1 MAQSE
6 PEELMRANEKP
17 LRKPEEKRMKQS
29 IDAYSAAQWRGIGA
43 VLPRGLAWLSATA
56 LLLGACS
63 EQPPDAATEV
73 APAAP
78 VDAPAPQV
86 PSDPN
91 RMALFG
97 DLHVHTGLSFDAY
110 IFGTR
115 STPDSAYEY
124 AKGQPLQHPA
134 GFAMQLKAPLDF
146 QAVTDHD
153 LFMGVIRAMDDPNTK
168 VGQHPLGKELQSA
181 DTPQARGALF
191 QKIIPFLRGNSED
204 SKAFLDEA
212 IMRDAWKEVVDAAAR
227 HNQPGKFTTFIGYE
241 YTSSGPER
249 ENLHRNV
256 FFKDAGPDLPFSVL
270 TSNNPEDL
278 WDWLDTQRDAGREGL
293 AIPHNSNG
301 SNGMMFDN
309 KQMDGSPLSALY
321 AEQRMRN
328 EPLVEVTQVKGT
340 SETHPL
346 LSPNDEWADF
356 ELMEV
361 RIATMLPSKAP
372 GSYVREALRNGLVMQ
387 ATLGFNPYKFGMVAA
402 SDTHVGAGSFDEHNY
417 WSKAGFIDGTAE
429 LRGSV
434 PLQTPGPD
442 GNAYVVGNSFDTWA
456 ASGLAGVWAESNT
469 RDSIFEAFRR
479 KETFA
484 TTGPRIRVRLFGG
497 FGLGQVASGDVAA
510 LYAKGVPQGSD
521 LPPMQAADDA
531 RQAPVF
537 HATALRDSASAPLQR
552 LQIVKGWVENGA
564 GREQVFDVA
573 CADGLTPD
581 PNTHRC
587 PDNGATVDVHTC
599 AFSSDKGAAELNVV
613 WQDPSFDPA
622 AHAFYYVRALE
633 NPTCRWSTWDAVKAG
648 VAPRESLKSTVQE
661 RAWTSP
667 IWYSP

>member
-1 MAQSE
+1 MVINLGMRQRLSLVGVMA
-6 PEELMRANEKP
+6 
-17 LRKPEEKRMKQS
+17 
-29 IDAYSAAQWRGIGA
+29 G
-43 VLPRGLAWLSATA
+43 
-56 LLLGACS
+56 LLLIAGCS
-63 EQPPDAATEV
+63 DRAAETPPPSTETTAPPT
-73 APAAP
+73 APAIAT
-78 VDAPAPQV
+78 
-86 PSDPN
+86 DPN

-124 AKGQPLQHPA
+124 AKGQPLAHPS
-134 GFAMQLKAPLDF
+134 GFSMQLKAPLDF

-153 LFMGVIRAMDDPNTK
+153 LYMGVIRAMDDPATK
-168 VGQHPLGKELQSA
+168 VGQHPLGKELQA
-181 DTPQARGALF
+181 ATTAQDRLALF
-191 QKIIPFLRGNSED
+191 QKIIPFLRGNNPD
-204 SKAFLDEA
+204 AKVFYDET
-212 IMRDAWKEVVDAAAR
+212 IMRDAWKEVMDAAER
-227 HNQPGKFTTFIGYE
+227 HNRPGKFTTFIGYE
-241 YTSSGPER
+241 YTASGPER

-256 FFKDAGPDLPFSVL
+256 FFRGTAPELPFSVL
-270 TSNNPEDL
+270 TSTNPEDL
-278 WDWLDTQRDAGREGL
+278 WDWMDAQRGQGIEAL

-309 KQMDGSPLSALY
+309 KQTDGSPLSLAY

-361 RIATMLPSKAP
+361 RIATAIPSKAT
-372 GSYVREALRNGLVMQ
+372 GSYAREALRNGLVLQ
-387 ATLGFNPYKFGMVAA
+387 ETEGFNPFKFGMVAA

-417 WSKAGFIDGTAE
+417 WSKVGFVDGTAE

-434 PLQTPGPD
+434 PLKEPGPE
-442 GNAYVVGNSFDTWA
+442 GNAYVAGNSFETWA

-469 RDSIFEAFRR
+469 RDAIYDAFRR

-484 TTGPRIRVRLFGG
+484 TTGPRMRVRLFAGY
-497 FGLGQVASGDVAA
+497 GLDQVVSGDVAA

-521 LPPMQAADDA
+521 LLPVEG
-531 RQAPVF
+531 QAPVF
-537 HATALRDSASAPLQR
+537 HASAMRDSASAPLQR
-552 LQIVKGWVENGA
+552 LQIVKGWVADGQ
-564 GREQVFDVA
+564 GHEQVIDVA

-581 PNTHRC
+581 PKTHRC
-587 PDNGATVDVHTC
+587 PDNGATVDIANC
-599 AFSSDKGAAELNVV
+599 AFSNDKGAAELNTI
-613 WQDPSFDPA
+613 WKDPSFDPSQ
-622 AHAFYYVRALE
+622 HAFYYVRVLE
-633 NPTCRWSTWDAVKAG
+633 NPTCRWSTWDAVRAG
-648 VAPRESLKSTVQE
+648 VAPRDSLKQTVQE

-667 IWYSP
+667 IWFSPAS

>member
-1 MAQSE
+1 MNT
-6 PEELMRANEKP
+6 LTGVRTTR
-17 LRKPEEKRMKQS
+17 LFLFCT
-29 IDAYSAAQWRGIGA
+29 G
-43 VLPRGLAWLSATA
+43 T
-56 LLLGACS
+56 LLLGACT
-63 EQPPDAATEV
+63 EQSKETVAQPTPVAAVET
-73 APAAP
+73 PASAI
-78 VDAPAPQV
+78 

-124 AKGQPLQHPA
+124 AKGQPLQHPS
-134 GFAMQLKAPLDF
+134 GFSMQLKAPLDF

-168 VGQHPLGKELQSA
+168 VGQHPLGKELQEA
-181 DTPQARGALF
+181 DTPQARSALF
-191 QKIIPFLRGNSED
+191 QKIIPLLRANALGSSNEGIQD
-204 SKAFLDEA
+204 FYDEA
-212 IMRDAWKEVVDAAAR
+212 IMRDAWKEVVDAAER
-227 HNQPGKFTTFIGYE
+227 HNDPGRFTTFVGYE
-241 YTSSGPER
+241 YTASGPER

-256 FFKDAGPDLPFSVL
+256 VFRGAAPELPFSVL
-270 TSNNPEDL
+270 MSNNPENL
-278 WDWLDTQRDAGREGL
+278 WDWLDTQRSEGREAL

-309 KQMDGSPLSALY
+309 KQIDGSPLSALY

-361 RIATMLPSKAP
+361 RIASVLPSKAP

-387 ATLGFNPYKFGMVAA
+387 ATQGFNPYKFGMVAA
-402 SDTHVGAGSFDEHNY
+402 SDTHVGAGSFDESNY
-417 WSKAGFIDGTAE
+417 WSKVGFVDGTPE

-434 PLQTPGPD
+434 PLKTPGPD
-442 GNAYVVGNSFDTWA
+442 GNVYASGSSFESWA

-469 RDSIFEAFRR
+469 RDSIYEAFRR

-497 FGLGQVASGDVAA
+497 FGLDQVPGGDITT

-521 LPPMQAADDA
+521 LPPAPAADGA

-552 LQIVKGWVENGA
+552 LQIVKGWVENGE

-587 PDNGATVDVHTC
+587 PDNGATVDITTC
-599 AFSSDKGAAELNVV
+599 AFSGDKGAAELAVV
-613 WQDPSFDPA
+613 WQDPAFDPA

-633 NPTCRWSTWDAVKAG
+633 NPTCRWSTWDAVRAG
-648 VAPRESLKSTVQE
+648 VPPRESLKATVQE

-667 IWYSP
+667 IWYSPEA